1 MLYLRNMNLFQN
13 IFGKKLNVE
22 RNRSGDWWYAYDN
35 VSGFNNESDY
45 LKKAINNPV
54 LLSIIALRSHIYS
67 QMKITHVNSKGEEI
81 QSSHYIKLLKKP
93 NYFQS
98 QEDFLFQEMF
108 FKSAVG
114 TNLTYEI
121 KALNEPFALYNLFP
135 DAIDYNSTHKIDKF
149 IVTKADFEAVGKQ
162 ELIYTIDSKNY
173 KIKLDSLIPSYDL
186 ANGLGENS
194 FMRSPSRLQGLSR
207 TIQNIDEAL
216 KSKNINLKMSQKY
229 LVSSNGDGTSAHIQP
244 DDRNAITNKIGSQSV
259 MLSNIK
265 LEAKHLVSDMK
276 KLYLDDQ
283 MNNDALTCLIAF
295 GMNRDV
301 INYFSNGASTYENS
315 EKGMQNY
322 IQNGIQLDADD
333 RMSSLSLQWGLIDNG
348 EKLIASYDHLP
359 VMQSIVSTKINT
371 LKALEETIKIGLENR
386 TITPIEA
393 VEMST
398 NLRLKLKL

>member
-35 VSGFNNESDY
+35 VSGFNNESNY
-45 LKKAINNPV
+45 LKKAINNPI
-54 LLSIIALRSHIYS
+54 LLSIIALRSQIYS

-81 QSSHYIKLLKKP
+81 QSSPYIKLLKKP

-301 INYFSNGASTYENS
+301 INYFSNGSSTYENS

-322 IQNGIQLDADD
+322 IQNGIQSDADD
-333 RMSSLSLQWGLIDNG
+333 RMSSLSLQWGLIDKG